1 MTHLQKLRNPSILKW
16 VSFFCTENKL
26 RLSKSNFYVAESY
39 HIVEN
44 LRFYGTSRVV
54 TSQKGKILD
63 ETLEIPRAVRQEA
76 QVALLDY
83 LHSTRSLQFMD
94 AENMSRNSPYFLG
107 KLLKRVN
114 NNETDV
120 GRSVTRFLRYH
131 PINEFEPFFESIGLK
146 PSEYSPFLPQNLMFL
161 NDDQVLLGNYY
172 VLCNYGIARNKIG
185 KIYKE
190 APEVFKYDCGVL
202 QSKLQ
207 SFEKLGLD
215 QSLAIKVI
223 ASCPYLLCGDINR
236 EFIEVLGKLKNAG
249 IEYNWLEEHIFEGNS
264 YSWNRMLEL
273 LRLLSD
279 MGCSEEQLGGLI
291 TQHPELLLEGS
302 GHLTY
307 FLIGFLLKFG
317 STRNELW
324 TMFLQL
330 PKISAENFATN
341 LLHCYHFL
349 IEIEMTVQDIGRI
362 VRSHPVLLGSCYL
375 KKVNSLLANLNTGKK
390 RLCQMIKEDPNV
402 LKNWVLGV
410 RVKRL
415 LPDTNKTV
423 RARMMKTKFLL
434 NLGFVEKSNEMERA
448 LKVFRGKGVEL
459 QERFDC
465 LVNAGLNREEVI
477 KMLKSSPHIL
487 NQSKDVIETKVDFLV
502 NDLGYPVSSLIP
514 FPSYLSYTI
523 ERVMLRL
530 SLYKWL
536 VDEKAA
542 DQNLALSTLL
552 ACSEKI
558 FVRTYVNS
566 HSRGPEV
573 WEKLRKECVKIETE
587 RTLIVS

>member
-1 MTHLQKLRNPSILKW
+1 MTNLQRLRNLSIIKCIT
-16 VSFFCTENKL
+16 FFCSENKL
-26 RLSKSNFYVAESY
+26 RLSKSNFYVAGSY
-39 HIVEN
+39 PIVEN
-44 LRFYGTSRVV
+44 LRFYGTSNVV
-54 TSQKGKILD
+54 RSQKGKIID
-63 ETLEIPRAVRQEA
+63 NTLQIPRAVRQEA
-76 QVALLDY
+76 QAALLDY

-107 KLLKRVN
+107 KLLKRLDN
-114 NNETDV
+114 GETDV
-120 GRSVTRFLRYH
+120 GRSVTRLLRYH

-161 NDDQVLLGNYY
+161 NDDQVLLKNYY
-172 VLCNYGIARNKIG
+172 VLCNYGIERNKVG

-207 SFEKLGLD
+207 SFEKLGLS
-215 QSLAIKVI
+215 QSLIIKVI
-223 ASCPYLLCGDINR
+223 ASCPYLLRGDMSW
-236 EFIEVLGKLKNAG
+236 EFIEVLRKLKNTG
-249 IEYNWLEEHIFEGNS
+249 IEYNWLEEHMFEGNS

-273 LRLLSD
+273 LCMLSD
-279 MGCSEEQLGGLI
+279 MGCSEEQLGGFI
-291 TQHPELLLEGS
+291 SRHPELLLERS

-317 STRNELW
+317 YTRNELS

-341 LLHCYHFL
+341 LLHSYHFL
-349 IEIEMTVQDIGRI
+349 VEIEMTVQDIGRI
-362 VRSHPVLLGSCYL
+362 VHSHPVLLGSCYL

-390 RLCQMIKEDPNV
+390 RLCQMIMEDPNV

-415 LPDTNKTV
+415 LPDTNKTI
-423 RARMMKTKFLL
+423 RARMMKTEFLL
-434 NLGFVEKSNEMERA
+434 SLGFMEKSNEMERA
-448 LKVFRGKGVEL
+448 LKVFRGKGIEL

-465 LVNAGLNREEVI
+465 LVNAGLKREEVI

-487 NQSKDVIETKVDFLV
+487 NQSKDVIESKIDYLV
-502 NDLGYPVSSLIP
+502 NELGYPVSSLIP
-514 FPSYLSYTI
+514 FPSYISYTI
-523 ERVMLRL
+523 DRVKLRL

-542 DQNLALSTLL
+542 DKNLALSTLL
-552 ACSEKI
+552 ACSEKK
-558 FVRTYVNS
+558 FDRTYVNC
-566 HSRGPEV
+566 HPRGPEV
-573 WEKLRKECVKIETE
+573 WEKLRKEM
-587 RTLIVS
+587 